1 MKLNKL
7 NLNYSKSCFLLYG
20 RSSNYY
26 PWIDRL
32 NIADTSILRINCT
45 KYLGVLI
52 AECLSFREH
61 IGYISLKLARNVGI
75 LRKLQYIFP
84 RDILRTIYYSLI
96 HPYLLY
102 CCNVWGSTFP
112 SHLHRVRVLQNK
124 ALRVLKRFDLSVR
137 GRVVNAPNS
146 RAKGRWF
153 ESRWCRPFGI
163 GRGLVA
169 FPCKTSQK
177 STQLQMGT

>member
-32 NIADTSILRINCT
+32 NFADMSILRINCT

-52 AECLSFREH
+52 DECLSFREH
-61 IGYISLKLARNVGI
+61 IDYFSFKLNRNVGI
-75 LRKLQYIFP
+75 LRKLKYIFP
-84 RDILRTIYYSLI
+84 RDILRTQYYSLI

-102 CCNVWGSTFP
+102 CCTVWGSTYL
-112 SHLHRVRVLQNK
+112 SHLYHIRVLQDK
-124 ALRVLKRFDLSVR
+124 ALQVLCSVGFKDLVQKRHIDCKILLL
-137 GRVVNAPNS
+137 A
-146 RAKGRWF
+146 
-153 ESRWCRPFGI
+153 
-163 GRGLVA
+163 GLIT
-169 FPCKTSQK
+169 FYQS
-177 STQLQMGT
+177 LFIH

>member
-7 NLNYSKSCFLLYG
+7 NLNYSKSCFLLYD

-32 NIADTSILRINCT
+32 NITDMSILRIICT

-52 AECLSFREH
+52 DEYLSFREH
-61 IGYISLKLARNVGI
+61 IDYISLKLARNAGI

-84 RDILRTIYYSLI
+84 RDILRTLYYSLI

-102 CCNVWGSTFP
+102 FCNVWGSIFP
-112 SHLHRVRVLQNK
+112 SHLCHVRVLQNK
-124 ALRVLKRFDLSVR
+124 AF
-137 GRVVNAPNS
+137 
-146 RAKGRWF
+146 
-153 ESRWCRPFGI
+153 
-163 GRGLVA
+163 
-169 FPCKTSQK
+169 
-177 STQLQMGT
+177 